1 MSGSGPFEERLLT
14 KLVSFQQ
21 DGDHASGTMARRKG
35 RSRSRPIVAAA
46 TVMAVA
52 AVLVATRTGS
62 SPSDPVAAPATSL
75 EARTVVAMS
84 TASHEVV
91 FHSMVV
97 QSSGSVSELWRDDQ
111 TGASRVVR
119 KDAAGQVVWETAFRP
134 GPGGAVQGVTIN
146 YQDRTWG
153 EREVDAAPGMTEPPE
168 TAAALQQQL
177 AENLKNGRSME
188 DGSEVVDG
196 RMTTRVKTIGAKG
209 ETSTLWIDNET
220 LLPVKQIGD
229 TINVTYSWAPRSS
242 ASARARAGGPSRS
255 CSRLPSPPRKA

>member
-1 MSGSGPFEERLLT
+1 
-14 KLVSFQQ
+14 
-21 DGDHASGTMARRKG
+21 
-35 RSRSRPIVAAA
+35 VAA
-46 TVMAVA
+46 
-52 AVLVATRTGS
+52 L
-62 SPSDPVAAPATSL
+62 
-75 EARTVVAMS
+75 S

-91 FHSMVV
+91 FHSTVV

-242 ASARARAGGPSRS
+242 ENLAALWPAVPAGFTKLDGPPLPPGVKLPASFGRS
-255 CSRLPSPPRKA
+255 